1 MGIIHCDFMLKVNT
15 SLKPIYT
22 FGVLFRLHNYN
33 VLGHTMYKFFFLLLL
48 LICPGIMQAQT
59 LESILQG
66 YHAAIGGLDK
76 YPQNNPVII
85 KSQMQG
91 GGGGEKRPMTFTLK
105 APKSS
110 RMDLVI
116 QAGLTYTMAY
126 DGKQAW
132 SIQPWTG
139 SMDPQPMNADDAKD
153 AGRMIKFMWNDLMMT
168 SNDGVQLQY
177 IGKDEIE
184 GSEVY
189 KIKSTSADGSEIIY
203 YLDVDSY
210 LIIKWT
216 SRSMNSGVLSESDTF
231 LGEYQVLNGRT
242 LPFVFEQKMNG
253 ETMSSTYIKEYL
265 FNASVSDAI
274 FSMPVK
280 Q

>member
-1 MGIIHCDFMLKVNT
+1 MSRFH
-15 SLKPIYT
+15 
-22 FGVLFRLHNYN
+22 
-33 VLGHTMYKFFFLLLL
+33 FLLLML
-48 LICPGIMQAQT
+48 VFPCIMQAQT
-59 LESILQG
+59 LESILKG

-76 YPQNNPVII
+76 YPQQNAVII
-85 KSQMQG
+85 KAQTQG
-91 GGGGEKRPMTFTLK
+91 GGGGQKRPMTFTLK

-153 AGRMIKFMWNDLMMT
+153 AGRTIKLLWNDLMASGNGGSILT
-168 SNDGVQLQY
+168 Y
-177 IGKDEIE
+177 EGKDEIE

-189 KIKSTSADGSEIIY
+189 KVKSKYADGTEIIY
-203 YLDVDSY
+203 FLDVDSY

-216 SRSMNSGVLSESDTF
+216 TRSMNSGVLDESDMF
-231 LGEYQVLNGRT
+231 LGEYQVIEGRT

-253 ETMSSTYIKEYL
+253 ETMSSTYIKEYQ
-265 FNASVSDAI
+265 FNASVSDAL
-274 FSMPVK
+274 FSMPAK